1 MNKLQFEFM
10 VKPSSDGKSNLMTVT
25 SITTEAKETY
35 AIPEELQQISFH
47 KEVSTTT
54 IYNMVKSSLKK
65 RHQFRKV
72 WIPLTEE
79 LKKVYMD
86 DYDNMLFAGQCLEEI
101 TSKHANTVIQ
111 EEKDNLNALN
121 LNTLKLLETLVGNA
135 QIPKDQNLKNISEK
149 FVLEKFTS
157 KNLNAKHWINN
168 FEKECI
174 RFDVNEDYKKIE
186 ILRLFMDKSC
196 TDWYS
201 SMIIKLTGDSEW
213 KIWKNKFCETFSSKG
228 WNPVTYALLYKYR
241 DGSLLDYAIKKEKLL
256 LDMRTTID
264 SGTLID
270 LIAAGLP
277 EFILNRI
284 DREVLKDTVDLF
296 SEISNFEHMVI
307 KKKSFFEK
315 KKILSMNYKEKNEEK
330 KPCKHCE
337 KLNKGTRYHPESVCW
352 FNTRENDREK
362 KNYIKHVNNSVVE
375 AELNDTDQKN

>member
-1 MNKLQFEFM
+1 MKKLQFEFM
-10 VKPSSDGKSNLMTVT
+10 VKPLSDGKSNLMTIT

-86 DYDNMLFAGQCLEEI
+86 DYDNMLFANQCLEEI
-101 TSKHANTVIQ
+101 TSKPANTMIQ
-111 EEKDNLNALN
+111 EEKDSLNALN

-135 QIPKDQNLKNISEK
+135 QVPRDQNLKNISEK

-157 KNLNAKHWINN
+157 KDLNARHWINN

-174 RFDVNEDYKKIE
+174 RFDVNEDHKKIE

-241 DGSLLDYAIKKEKLL
+241 DGVIGLCNKKRKAFV
-256 LDMRTTID
+256 
-264 SGTLID
+264 G
-270 LIAAGLP
+270 
-277 EFILNRI
+277 
-284 DREVLKDTVDLF
+284 
-296 SEISNFEHMVI
+296 
-307 KKKSFFEK
+307 
-315 KKILSMNYKEKNEEK
+315 YEKN
-330 KPCKHCE
+330 
-337 KLNKGTRYHPESVCW
+337 N
-352 FNTRENDREK
+352 
-362 KNYIKHVNNSVVE
+362 
-375 AELNDTDQKN
+375 